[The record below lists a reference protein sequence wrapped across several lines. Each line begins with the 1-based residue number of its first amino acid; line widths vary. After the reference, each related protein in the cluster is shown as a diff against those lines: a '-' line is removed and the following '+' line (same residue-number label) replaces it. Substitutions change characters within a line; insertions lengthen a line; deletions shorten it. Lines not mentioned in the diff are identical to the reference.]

1 MALSWNE
8 IRDRA
13 REFSKEWAGESSE
26 DAEAKS
32 FWNDFFEGWPGFWKN
47 APNS

>member
-1 MALSWNE
+1 MPLSWDE

-13 REFSKEWAGESSE
+13 LTFSCEGTDECSE

-32 FWNDFFEGWPGFWKN
+32 FWNGAEGKERKN
-47 APNS
+47 YR